1 MRQIVL
7 MYHDVYCRNKS
18 ESGFQNPRT
27 YVYMIS
33 DQTFESHL
41 RMITEWRRSKRIPPQ
56 KILFSFDDGGGSGF
70 TTIAP
75 LLEKY
80 DYKGIFFI
88 ATKYIG
94 EQGFLTRSQIKE
106 LYDRGH
112 LIGSHSHSHPV
123 RLTSL
128 SREEIDCEWE
138 KSQRVL
144 ESILGFRP
152 SVASIP
158 NGYVSPYVLTSLAKV
173 GICRVF
179 TSEPTTR
186 MAQRDGV
193 QVYGRYV
200 IKAGDSPRK
209 VKKIVSS
216 RGVRWRLLIRSTLL
230 ELAKSI
236 LGDSY
241 IKVRRFLIKQ

>member
-18 ESGFQNPRT
+18 ESGFQNPRN

-106 LYDRGH
+106 
-112 LIGSHSHSHPV
+112 
-123 RLTSL
+123 
-128 SREEIDCEWE
+128 
-138 KSQRVL
+138 
-144 ESILGFRP
+144 
-152 SVASIP
+152 
-158 NGYVSPYVLTSLAKV
+158 
-173 GICRVF
+173 
-179 TSEPTTR
+179 
-186 MAQRDGV
+186 
-193 QVYGRYV
+193 V
-200 IKAGDSPRK
+200 I
-209 VKKIVSS
+209 
-216 RGVRWRLLIRSTLL
+216 
-230 ELAKSI
+230 
-236 LGDSY
+236 
-241 IKVRRFLIKQ
+241 

>member
-18 ESGFQNPRT
+18 ESGFQNPRN

-173 GICRVF
+173 GIMSGF
-179 TSEPTTR
+179 YIGAHHAYGATR
-186 MAQRDGV
+186 WGA
-193 QVYGRYV
+193 
-200 IKAGDSPRK
+200 SLRK
-209 VKKIVSS
+209 ICDQ
-216 RGVRWRLLIRSTLL
+216 G
-230 ELAKSI
+230 
-236 LGDSY
+236 
-241 IKVRRFLIKQ
+241 RRFSPKGEEDRFISRRAVAFADQIDSIGIGEVHFRRFVH